1 MSNMKDKLK
10 ELFKDLHITDRL
22 TSMEIAELLDG
33 IIEIVEEV
41 GCE

>member
-1 MSNMKDKLK
+1 MSDKLK
-10 ELFKDLHITDRL
+10 ELFEYLHITDRL